1 MATNT
6 TPEAARVALDLA
18 SKVVANFDPAV
29 VVVLRSEMD
38 QMAAAYAEPGANERT
53 EGAVAAFASIRG
65 TAQALSPEL
74 WTLIEQTA
82 TLGFIFSLEALK

>member
-1 MATNT
+1 MAKNSE
-6 TPEAARVALDLA
+6 PEAARVALDMA
-18 SKVVANFDPAV
+18 GRIVANFDPAV

-38 QMAAAYAEPGANERT
+38 QMAAAYREAGANERVQ
-53 EGAVAAFASIRG
+53 GAVAAFASIRG